1 MRVTINQTFAK
12 TCQVLWLEYKNMKLE
27 LILDAKAAL
36 GEGPAWDSKTQ
47 TLYWVDILEKRVYA
61 GTRILTKLDEL
72 IGCLAPRKNGHL
84 ILALSGAET
93 LSGAEGRL
101 SFADLDPFGQ
111 TQGRPGTGQLT
122 VLASLD
128 SEPPANRFNDGKC
141 DPAGRFLAG
150 TMDMNEKYPNG
161 SLYSFDGKETTRLLD
176 GITISN
182 GLAWS
187 PDHKT
192 FYYIDTPTR
201 EVKAFDYD
209 PGTGQI
215 ANPRLAICIRES
227 FGWPDGMT
235 SDTEGNL
242 WIAMW
247 GGAQVTKWNPNS
259 GKLLEQVSIP
269 ALHTSSCVFGGRD
282 MNELHVT
289 SARVGMSAADLKKYP
304 LSGGLFKV
312 VTNVVGMPT
321 FEFG

>member
-1 MRVTINQTFAK
+1 
-12 TCQVLWLEYKNMKLE
+12 MKAE
-27 LILDAKAAL
+27 LILDAKATL

-47 TLYWVDILEKRVYA
+47 TLYWLDVLEKRIYA
-61 GTRILTKLDEL
+61 GTRIFTQLDDL
-72 IGCLAPRKNGHL
+72 IGCLAPCKNGHL
-84 ILALSGAET
+84 ILATSAGSVHR

-101 SFADLDPFGQ
+101 SFADLDP
-111 TQGRPGTGQLT
+111 GTSQLT

-150 TMDMNEKYPNG
+150 TMDMNEKYPIG

-209 PGTGQI
+209 LGTGQI
-215 ANPRLAICIRES
+215 ANPRVAICIRES

-259 GKLLEQVSIP
+259 GKFLEQVSIP
-269 ALHTSSCVFGGRD
+269 ALQTSSCVFGGRD
-282 MNELHVT
+282 MNELYVT

-312 VTNVVGMPT
+312 ITNVVGMPT